1 MEKFKDI
8 KGRGASS
15 DPQNRFEK
23 LHLEQDLEDF
33 VNLPEEDKP
42 KLTTQFFYDSSKSII
57 SENGSPDLGFSY
69 SMNPYRGCEHGCIY
83 CYARPTHEYLGFS
96 SGLDFESKILIKKE
110 APELLREKLMSKSW
124 KPDVIMLSG
133 NTDCYQPIERKMKL
147 TRGLLEVL
155 AEFRNPVGMITKNN
169 LVTRDIDILKELA
182 KYNAVAVTVS
192 VTSLDSDLISV
203 LEPRTSRPN
212 ARLKAIE
219 ELSKNGIPVGV
230 NVAPVILGLTD
241 HEMPRILKAASEAG
255 ARQAGYTTV
264 RLPHAVAPLFVE
276 WLGVHRPLRK
286 ERVLSAIEE
295 MRGGKLND
303 PRFGSRMRG
312 EGPMANNLKQ
322 MFSIYTKKYGLNQK
336 RIKLSAESFV
346 RSGDQLTLI

>member
-42 KLTTQFFYDSSKSII
+42 RLQTQFFYDKTKSII
-57 SENGSPDLGFSY
+57 SENDSPDLGFSY

-96 SGLDFESKILIKKE
+96 AGLDFESKILIKKD
-110 APELLREKLMSKSW
+110 APELLRKKFMSKSW
-124 KPDVIMLSG
+124 TPDVIMLSG

-169 LVTRDIDILKELA
+169 LVTRDIDLLKELA
-182 KYNAVAVTVS
+182 KYNAVVVTIS
-192 VTSLDSDLISV
+192 VTSLDNDLISV
-203 LEPRTSRPN
+203 LEPRTSRPS

-241 HEMPRILKAASEAG
+241 HEMPNILKAAAEAG
-255 ARQAGYTTV
+255 AKQAGYTVV
-264 RLPHAVAPLFVE
+264 RLPHAVAPLFME
-276 WLGVHRPLRK
+276 WLEVHRPLRK

-295 MRGGKLND
+295 MRGGKLYD
-303 PRFGSRMRG
+303 STFGKRMRG
-312 EGPMANNLKQ
+312 EGAMAENIKQ

-336 RIKLSAESFV
+336 RIALSSENFV
-346 RSGDQLTLI
+346 RPGDQLNLL

>member
-42 KLTTQFFYDSSKSII
+42 KLTTQFYVDKSKSII
-57 SENGSPDLGFSY
+57 SENDSPDIGFSY

-96 SGLDFESKILIKKE
+96 AGLEFESKILVKKD
-110 APELLREKLMSKSW
+110 APLLLRKKFMTPSW

-133 NTDCYQPIERKMKL
+133 NTDCYQPIERKL
-147 TRGLLEVL
+147 QITRGLLEVL
-155 AEFRNPVGMITKNN
+155 AEFRNPVGIITKNA
-169 LVTRDIDILKELA
+169 LVTRDMDLLKELA
-182 KYNAVAVTVS
+182 KFNAVSVTIS

-203 LEPRTSRPN
+203 LEPRTSRPS

-219 ELSKNGIPVGV
+219 ELAKNGIPVGA

-241 HEMPRILKAASEAG
+241 HEMPNILKAVSEAG
-255 ARQAGYTTV
+255 AYRAGYTPV
-264 RLPHAVAPLFVE
+264 RLPHAVAPLFME
-276 WLGVHRPLRK
+276 WLSVHRPLRK

-312 EGPMANNLKQ
+312 AGPMAENLRQ
-322 MFSIYTKKYGLNQK
+322 MFEIYTKKYGLNQK
-336 RIKLSAESFV
+336 RSGITAENFIRTGQQMS
-346 RSGDQLTLI
+346 LL